1 MSGSVGVWMEI
12 IFDVSYLAAVWALV
26 VLMVRGRARV
36 PAADWPVAK
45 CVVWAFALLALGD
58 SGHVGF
64 RVVAYALGNLAAKPV
79 VFGVPVSLV
88 GVGALA
94 TAITV
99 TIFYMLMVNVWRLRF
114 NKPMDG
120 FAWLLLAAGVA
131 RLVVMA
137 FPQNQWE
144 LVVAPYNWSLARNS
158 LLVVQGLGVM
168 GLFFRDAGRNHDRP
182 FTWVAIMIALSYTF
196 YAPVI
201 LWVNQVPL
209 LGMLMMPKT
218 LAYLGVALIAY
229 RAFFVGTAQA
239 ALKTATAES

>member
-1 MSGSVGVWMEI
+1 MSLSTTVWMEI
-12 IFDVSYLAAVWALV
+12 IFDVSYLVVVWALV
-26 VLMVRGRARV
+26 IMMVRNRARV
-36 PAADWPVAK
+36 PSADWPVAK
-45 CVVWAFALLALGD
+45 RMILAFALLALGD

-64 RVVAYALGNLAAKPV
+64 RVIAYTLGDLTVKPV
-79 VFGVPVSLV
+79 IFGTPVSLV

-99 TIFYMLMVNVWRLRF
+99 TFFYMLMVDVWRLRF
-114 NKPMDG
+114 KKSMNW
-120 FAWLLLAAGVA
+120 FAWFLLAAGAA

-144 LVVAPYNWSLARNS
+144 LVVPPYNWSLARNS
-158 LLVVQGLGVM
+158 LLVVQGIGVM
-168 GLFFRDAGRNHDRP
+168 ALFFRDANCNHDRI

-196 YAPVI
+196 YTPVI

-218 LAYLGVALIAY
+218 LAYLAVAIIAY
-229 RAFFVGTAQA
+229 RAFFTDHTRVTASPTTT
-239 ALKTATAES
+239 KS

>member
-1 MSGSVGVWMEI
+1 MSVSASVWMEI
-12 IFDVSYLAAVWALV
+12 IFDVSYLAVVWALV
-26 VLMVRGRARV
+26 VMMVVRRARV
-36 PAADWPVAK
+36 STADWPVAK
-45 CVVWAFALLALGD
+45 RLIWAFGLLALGD

-64 RVVAYALGNLAAKPV
+64 RVIAYALGDLTAKPV
-79 VFGVPVSLV
+79 IFGVPVSLV

-99 TIFYMLMVNVWRLRF
+99 TFFYMLMVDVWRLRF
-114 NKPMDG
+114 NKPMDW

-137 FPQNQWE
+137 FPQNQWD
-144 LVVAPYNWSLARNS
+144 LVVPPYDWSLARNS

-168 GLFFRDAGRNHDRP
+168 ALFFRDANRNHDRS
-182 FTWVAIMIALSYTF
+182 FTWVAIMIALSYAF

-218 LAYLGVALIAY
+218 LAYLGVAIIAY
-229 RAFFVGTAQA
+229 RAFFGSTAR
-239 ALKTATAES
+239 ATMKPITKKS

>member
-1 MSGSVGVWMEI
+1 
-12 IFDVSYLAAVWALV
+12 
-26 VLMVRGRARV
+26 V
-36 PAADWPVAK
+36 PAANWPVVK
-45 CVVWAFALLALGD
+45 RVIWTFALLALGD

-64 RVVAYALGNLAAKPV
+64 RVVAYALGDLAAKPV
-79 VFGVPVSLV
+79 IFGIPISLV

-99 TIFYMLMVNVWRLRF
+99 TFFYMLMVDVWRLRF
-114 NKPMDG
+114 NQRMDW

-137 FPQNQWE
+137 FPQNQWD
-144 LVVAPYNWSLARNS
+144 LVVPPYGWSLARNS

-168 GLFFRDAGRNHDRP
+168 ALFFRDAARQHDRT

-196 YAPVI
+196 YTPVI
-201 LWVNQVPL
+201 LWVAQVPL

-218 LAYLGVALIAY
+218 LAYLGVAFIAY
-229 RAFFVGTAQA
+229 RAFFSGATQPT
-239 ALKTATAES
+239 LKPAPAKS

>member
-1 MSGSVGVWMEI
+1 MSASASVWMEI
-12 IFDVSYLAAVWALV
+12 IFDVSYLAVVWVMVA
-26 VLMVRGRARV
+26 LMVRGRNRV
-36 PAADWPVAK
+36 PTTDWPVAK
-45 CVVWAFALLALGD
+45 RIIWAFALLALGD

-64 RVVAYALGNLAAKPV
+64 RVIAYALGDLAAKPV
-79 VFGVPVSLV
+79 IFGTPVSLV

-99 TIFYMLMVNVWRLRF
+99 TFFYMLMVDVWRLRF
-114 NKPMDG
+114 NKPMDW
-120 FAWLLLAAGVA
+120 FVWLLLAAGVA

-137 FPQNQWE
+137 FPQNQWD
-144 LVVAPYNWSLARNS
+144 LVVPPYSWSLARNS

-168 GLFFRDAGRNHDRP
+168 ALFFRDASRNHDRS

-218 LAYLGVALIAY
+218 LAYLGVAIIAY
-229 RAFFVGTAQA
+229 RAFFGSTAQA
-239 ALKTATAES
+239 TLRPTTAKF

>member
-1 MSGSVGVWMEI
+1 MSVSASVWMEI
-12 IFDVSYLAAVWALV
+12 IFDVSYLAVVWALV
-26 VLMVRGRARV
+26 VMMLVRRARV
-36 PAADWPVAK
+36 STSDWPVAK
-45 CVVWAFALLALGD
+45 RLIWAFGLLALGD

-64 RVVAYALGNLAAKPV
+64 RVIAYALGDLTAKPV
-79 VFGVPVSLV
+79 IFGVPVSLV

-99 TIFYMLMVNVWRLRF
+99 TFFYMLMVDVWRLRF
-114 NKPMDG
+114 NKPMDW

-137 FPQNQWE
+137 FPQNQWD
-144 LVVAPYNWSLARNS
+144 LVVPPYDWSLARNS

-168 GLFFRDAGRNHDRP
+168 ALFFRDANRNHDRS
-182 FTWVAIMIALSYTF
+182 FTWVAIMIALSYAF

-218 LAYLGVALIAY
+218 LAYLGVAIIAY
-229 RAFFVGTAQA
+229 RAFFGSTAQTTMKPA
-239 ALKTATAES
+239 MKTP

>member
-1 MSGSVGVWMEI
+1 MSLSASVWMEI
-12 IFDVSYLAAVWALV
+12 IFDLSYLAVVWVLVAL
-26 VLMVRGRARV
+26 MIRGRDRV

-45 CVVWAFALLALGD
+45 RVIWAFALLALGD

-64 RVVAYALGNLAAKPV
+64 RVIAYALGDLAAKPV
-79 VFGVPVSLV
+79 ILGIPVSLV

-99 TIFYMLMVNVWRLRF
+99 TFFYMLMVDVWRLRF
-114 NKPMDG
+114 NKPMDWFG
-120 FAWLLLAAGVA
+120 WLLLAAGAA

-144 LVVAPYNWSLARNS
+144 SVVPLYGWSLARNS
-158 LLVVQGLGVM
+158 FLVVQGLGVM
-168 GLFFRDAGRNHDRP
+168 ALFFRDASLNHDRT

-218 LAYLGVALIAY
+218 LAYLGVAIIAY
-229 RAFFVGTAQA
+229 RAFFGKTAQVT
-239 ALKTATAES
+239 LQSVTAKS

>member
-1 MSGSVGVWMEI
+1 MSLSASVWMEI
-12 IFDVSYLAAVWALV
+12 IFDISYLAVVWVLV
-26 VLMVRGRARV
+26 VLMIRNRGRV
-36 PAADWPVAK
+36 PATDWPVAK
-45 CVVWAFALLALGD
+45 RVIWAFALLALGD

-64 RVVAYALGNLAAKPV
+64 RVIAYGLGDLAAKPV
-79 VFGVPVSLV
+79 ILGIPVSLV

-99 TIFYMLMVNVWRLRF
+99 TFFYMLMVDVWRLRF
-114 NKPMDG
+114 NKPIG
-120 FAWLLLAAGVA
+120 WFAWLLLVAGVA

-137 FPQNQWE
+137 FPQNQWD
-144 LVVAPYNWSLARNS
+144 LVVPPYGWSLARNS
-158 LLVVQGLGVM
+158 FLVVQGLGVM
-168 GLFFRDAGRNHDRP
+168 ALFFRDARRSHDRT

-218 LAYLGVALIAY
+218 LAYLGVAIIAY
-229 RAFFVGTAQA
+229 RAFFGKSAQVMLPPPPA
-239 ALKTATAES
+239 KS